1 MCFATHLSQAS
12 SYCTQSFSIL
22 PLRIASEFCIL
33 YLDDSLALLMVVL
46 TQGMGEPLNNYAALV
61 EAIQIMT
68 GFPFQLSPK
77 KITVS
82 TVGTNC

>member
-1 MCFATHLSQAS
+1 M
-12 SYCTQSFSIL
+12 L

-33 YLDDSLALLMVVL
+33 YLDYSLALLMVVL
-46 TQGMGEPLNNYAALV
+46 IQGMGEPLNNYAALV